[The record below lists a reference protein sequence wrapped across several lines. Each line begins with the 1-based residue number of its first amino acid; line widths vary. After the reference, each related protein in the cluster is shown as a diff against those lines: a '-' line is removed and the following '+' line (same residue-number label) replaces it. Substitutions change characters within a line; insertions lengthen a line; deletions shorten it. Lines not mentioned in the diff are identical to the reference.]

1 MKANQRVA
9 IPLPH
14 SRRVRILTVSA
25 LFLGLA
31 SEPLLG
37 QPPVTRFEGIV
48 RAGDSAW
55 TAGRFPEARS
65 RYLEAT
71 TMDSVGSSRAV
82 FRLATLH
89 AWDGQ
94 LARAIALY
102 QRYAVLEPRDEE
114 GRVALA
120 RAFAWNGE
128 TRPAVAI
135 YDSILGRDRTYRDA
149 ALGAAQAL
157 AWAGRFSAALARYDR
172 WLAERPNDVE
182 AELARARTLAWAGKL
197 GEAERA
203 YQAIAARGER
213 LEAEKGVAVV
223 AAWRGDLSR
232 SERLWGAITT
242 RLPKDTEAWV
252 GLAQVLRWSGRPR
265 QARRALDWAL
275 AANPANP
282 EAAEQLRWVRA
293 DLAPVIEPSIMTS
306 WDSDRNRSL
315 LIGTAARGW
324 VGSVQATAFA
334 GERWTE
340 LGLANGTSTSGR
352 VSLRLPVGST
362 IGIVGEVGAIRMRAE
377 QGALIKNHELVT
389 GSVAGTARVASWLSV
404 GANGRRSGFDETAA
418 MMLSGVEVSSFGAD
432 AEIRLS
438 GRFGL
443 AVGGDRAR
451 LEGGSI
457 PNRRRVGFGS
467 LRWRPSRTWAV
478 TAAGRALGYDESPR
492 DGYFAPSRF
501 RHGEL
506 GVRWSRGR
514 DLGWNVSVDAGLG
527 AQQVAFSGAGS
538 TKGTQRIAAGIGY
551 RPAPG
556 FELAADYSFSNVAAT
571 GAGPTGGGSI
581 YRAELITV
589 RGKLRLRD

>member
-1 MKANQRVA
+1 MKANQWVA
-9 IPLPH
+9 IALP
-14 SRRVRILTVSA
+14 RFFRVRFLTLST

-31 SEPLLG
+31 SGPLVG
-37 QPPVTRFEGIV
+37 QSAVLQFEAIV

-55 TAGRFPEARS
+55 KAGRFPEARA
-65 RYLEAT
+65 RYLEALSI
-71 TMDSVGSSRAV
+71 DSVGSSRAV

-94 LARAIALY
+94 LARAIWLY

-128 TRPAVAI
+128 TVPALAI

-157 AWAGRFSAALARYDR
+157 AWAGRFPAALARYDR
-172 WLAERPNDVE
+172 WLAEQPKDVE
-182 AELARARTLAWAGKL
+182 AELARARTLAWAGRL

-223 AAWRGDLSR
+223 AAWRGDLGR
-232 SERLWGAITT
+232 SERLWRRITT
-242 RLPKDTEAWV
+242 RLPKDGEAWV

-265 QARRALDWAL
+265 QARRALDQAL

-282 EAAEQLRWVRA
+282 DAAEQLRWVRA
-293 DLAPVIEPSIMTS
+293 DLAPAIEPSVMTS
-306 WDSDRNRSL
+306 WDSDQNRSL
-315 LIGTAARGW
+315 VIGTAARGW

-334 GERWTE
+334 SERWAE
-340 LGLANGTSTSGR
+340 LALANGTSTSGR
-352 VSLRLPVGST
+352 VSVRLPVGAA
-362 IGIVGEVGAIRMRAE
+362 IGLVGDVGGMRIRAE
-377 QGALIKNHELVT
+377 QGAVTKTHELLT
-389 GSVAGTARVASWLSV
+389 GSVAGTARVASWLSI
-404 GANGRRSGFDETAA
+404 GANVRRSGFDETAA
-418 MMLSGVEVSSFGAD
+418 MMLSGVEATSFGAE

-438 GRFGL
+438 GRLGL
-443 AVGGDRAR
+443 AGGGDRAR

-457 PNRRRVGFGS
+457 LNRRRVGFGS